1 MRGPGP
7 PPHTRP
13 VSAAGMAGR
22 PIRLT
27 WGPTRSPYGFHIS
40 RLVLTFLSFLAT
52 VPSRLWERGSE
63 AILSE
68 GCTHR
73 LAEGTGKENTSQACA
88 EAPRRAPCSDSP
100 HPPLS
105 FPGSQPL
112 SLCRPCNDSVMSAL
126 SSQRRTAWGIWQRTK
141 AMSSV
146 WSGGGGPW
154 ALPGYPWAAPSLS
167 CSSTVGPLVSSSTSN
182 WSSRNKNGSRKSGPS
197 CAG

>member
-13 VSAAGMAGR
+13 VSAAGMARR

-52 VPSRLWERGSE
+52 IPSRLWERGSE

-68 GCTHR
+68 GCAHR

-88 EAPRRAPCSDSP
+88 EAPRRAPCGDSP

-112 SLCRPCNDSVMSAL
+112 ACVGLATTQSCLLFLPRGERP
-126 SSQRRTAWGIWQRTK
+126 GEF
-141 AMSSV
+141 
-146 WSGGGGPW
+146 
-154 ALPGYPWAAPSLS
+154 
-167 CSSTVGPLVSSSTSN
+167 
-182 WSSRNKNGSRKSGPS
+182 GSEQKP
-197 CAG
+197 